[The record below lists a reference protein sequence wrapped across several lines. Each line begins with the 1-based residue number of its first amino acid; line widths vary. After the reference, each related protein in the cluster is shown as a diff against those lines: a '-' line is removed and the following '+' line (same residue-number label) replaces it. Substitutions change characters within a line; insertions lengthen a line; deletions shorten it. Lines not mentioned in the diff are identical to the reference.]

1 MNSYSNNNFACKPE
15 WRTCRK
21 DPVTLDQSSY
31 VNVLGKRFI
40 RRVRPMSGEGFD
52 QRETLGVAAA
62 LNRCRTLVAQIE
74 NALARYTPL
83 RDTASLA
90 EVHAALNHAAELLKK
105 EAGSAGV
112 S

>member
-1 MNSYSNNNFACKPE
+1 MA
-15 WRTCRK
+15 
-21 DPVTLDQSSY
+21 PVTVDQSSH
-31 VNVLGKRFI
+31 VNALGKSFKEGRI
-40 RRVRPMSGEGFD
+40 SSEGFD

-74 NALARYTPL
+74 NALASDSPL

>member
-1 MNSYSNNNFACKPE
+1 M
-15 WRTCRK
+15 
-21 DPVTLDQSSY
+21 SS
-31 VNVLGKRFI
+31 
-40 RRVRPMSGEGFD
+40 EGFD

-74 NALARYTPL
+74 NALARDTPL

>member
-1 MNSYSNNNFACKPE
+1 
-15 WRTCRK
+15 
-21 DPVTLDQSSY
+21 
-31 VNVLGKRFI
+31 
-40 RRVRPMSGEGFD
+40 
-52 QRETLGVAAA
+52 
-62 LNRCRTLVAQIE
+62 
-74 NALARYTPL
+74 LARDTPL